1 MNKYCYMHC
10 ALIISR
16 NDKNLMLQ
24 GGHGSDAIKSCS
36 DLLEMD
42 PDSIDG
48 HCDRAEAHIAN
59 ENYDAGKS

>member
-1 MNKYCYMHC
+1 MFC
-10 ALIISR
+10 
-16 NDKNLMLQ
+16 LQ

-59 ENYDAGKS
+59 EDYDAGKV